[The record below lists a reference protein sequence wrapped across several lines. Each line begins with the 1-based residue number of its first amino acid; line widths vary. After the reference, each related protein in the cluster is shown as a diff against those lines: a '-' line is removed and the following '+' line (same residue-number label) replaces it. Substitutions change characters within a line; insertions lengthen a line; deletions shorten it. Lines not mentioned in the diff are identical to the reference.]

1 VSGAPRALVPQ
12 ALTAGAF
19 AEFGDVVEA
28 RGGSALINSGTT
40 RQFGDLAGIDV
51 AGEGGRPCVSIYRAT
66 PYTLPLPIR
75 MLERHPLG
83 SQLFMPL
90 SGERFLV
97 VVAPAAAVPDPT
109 AVRAFVTNGQQG
121 VNYRLGTWHHP
132 LIALAGTGE
141 FLVIDRAGPGPN
153 CDEFQFGDA
162 GLELQR
168 PG

>member
-1 VSGAPRALVPQ
+1 MSANPRILV
-12 ALTAGAF
+12 AESLTAGAF

-28 RGGSALINSGTT
+28 HGDAGLINSGTT
-40 RQFGDLAGIDV
+40 RQFADLAGIDV
-51 AGEGGRPCVSIYRAT
+51 TSEGGRPCVSIYRAT
-66 PYTLPLPIR
+66 PYPFPMPIR

-97 VVAPAAAVPDPT
+97 VVAPAGAVPDRA
-109 AVRAFVTNGQQG
+109 AVRAFVTDGYQG
-121 VNYRLGTWHHP
+121 VNYRRGTWHHP
-132 LIALAGTGE
+132 LIALAGTGD
-141 FLVIDRAGPGPN
+141 FLVIDRAGPGSN

>member
-1 VSGAPRALVPQ
+1 MSATPRSLFAES
-12 ALTAGAF
+12 LTARAF

-28 RGGSALINSGTT
+28 RGSSGLINSGTT

-51 AGEGGRPCVSIYRAT
+51 ASEGGRPCVSIYRAT
-66 PYTLPLPIR
+66 PYPLPLPIR

-97 VVAPAAAVPDPT
+97 VVAPAAAVPDRA
-109 AVRAFVTNGQQG
+109 AVRAFVTDGHQG
-121 VNYRLGTWHHP
+121 VNYRRGTWHHP

-141 FLVIDRAGPGPN
+141 FLVIDRSGPGSN
-153 CDEFQFGDA
+153 CDEFQFDDA

>member
-1 VSGAPRALVPQ
+1 MSASPRILV
-12 ALTAGAF
+12 AESLTAVAF

-28 RGGSALINSGTT
+28 RGHYGLINSGTA
-40 RQFGDLAGIDV
+40 RQFADLAGIDV

-66 PYTLPLPIR
+66 PCALPLPIR

-90 SGERFLV
+90 SGERFLA
-97 VVAPAAAVPDPT
+97 VVAPPAAVPDRA
-109 AVRAFVTNGQQG
+109 AVRAFLTNGHQG
-121 VNYRLGTWHHP
+121 VNYRRGTWHHP

-141 FLVIDRAGPGPN
+141 FLVIDRTGPGAN

-162 GLELQR
+162 GIELQL
-168 PG
+168 P

>member
-1 VSGAPRALVPQ
+1 VSATPRALV
-12 ALTAGAF
+12 AESLTAGAF

-28 RGGSALINSGTT
+28 CGRSGLINSGTA
-40 RQFGDLAGIDV
+40 RQFADLTDIDV

-66 PYTLPLPIR
+66 PYPLPLPIR

-90 SGERFLV
+90 SDERFLV
-97 VVAPAAAVPDPT
+97 VVAPAAAVPDRA
-109 AVRAFVTNGQQG
+109 AVRAFVTDGHQG
-121 VNYRLGTWHHP
+121 VNYRRGTWHHP

-141 FLVIDRAGPGPN
+141 YLVIDRAGPGSN

-162 GLELQR
+162 ALELQR

>member
-1 VSGAPRALVPQ
+1 MSAGPRILVAQP
-12 ALTAGAF
+12 LTAGAF

-28 RGGSALINSGTT
+28 RGDSGLINNGTT

-51 AGEGGRPCVSIYRAT
+51 AGEGGRPCISIYRAT
-66 PYTLPLPIR
+66 PSPLPLPIR

-90 SGERFLV
+90 SGECFLV
-97 VVAPAAAVPDPT
+97 VVAPAADVPERM
-109 AVRAFVTNGQQG
+109 AVRAFLTNGRQG
-121 VNYRLGTWHHP
+121 VNYRRGTWHHP

-141 FLVIDRAGPGPN
+141 FLVVDRAGPGAN

-162 GLELQR
+162 GFELHR

>member
-1 VSGAPRALVPQ
+1 MSGTPRALMPQ

-28 RGGSALINSGTT
+28 RGDSGLINSGTT

-51 AGEGGRPCVSIYRAT
+51 AGEGGRACVSIYRAT
-66 PYTLPLPIR
+66 PYPLPLAIR

-97 VVAPAAAVPDPT
+97 VVAPPAVVPERA
-109 AVRAFVTNGQQG
+109 AVRAFVTDGHQG
-121 VNYRLGTWHHP
+121 VNYRRGTWHHP

-141 FLVIDRAGPGPN
+141 FLVIDRAGPGSN

-162 GLELQR
+162 TLELQR

>member
-1 VSGAPRALVPQ
+1 VSATRRTLV
-12 ALTAGAF
+12 AESLTAGAF
-19 AEFGDVVEA
+19 AAFGDVVEA
-28 RGGSALINSGTT
+28 RGRSGLINNGTT

-51 AGEGGRPCVSIYRAT
+51 AAEGGRPCVSSYRAT
-66 PYTLPLPIR
+66 PYPLPLAIH

-97 VVAPAAAVPDPT
+97 VVAPPAAVPDQG
-109 AVRAFVTNGQQG
+109 AVRAFVTDGHQG
-121 VNYRLGTWHHP
+121 VNYRRGTWHHP

-141 FLVIDRAGPGPN
+141 FLVIDRAGPGSN

-162 GLELQR
+162 GIELQR

>member
-1 VSGAPRALVPQ
+1 MSATPRALV
-12 ALTAGAF
+12 AESLTAAAF

-28 RGGSALINSGTT
+28 RGDSGLINSGTT

-51 AGEGGRPCVSIYRAT
+51 VAEGGHPCVSLYRAT
-66 PYTLPLPIR
+66 PYPLPLPIR

-97 VVAPAAAVPDPT
+97 VVAPPAAVPDRA
-109 AVRAFVTNGQQG
+109 AVRAFLTDGHQG
-121 VNYRLGTWHHP
+121 VNYRRGTWHHP

-141 FLVIDRAGPGPN
+141 FLVIDRAGPGSN
-153 CDEFQFGDA
+153 CDEFHFGDA
-162 GLELQR
+162 ELELQR

>member
-1 VSGAPRALVPQ
+1 MSAAPRALV
-12 ALTAGAF
+12 AESLTAGAF
-19 AEFGDVVEA
+19 AAFGDVVEA
-28 RGGSALINSGTT
+28 RGDSGLINSGTT

-51 AGEGGRPCVSIYRAT
+51 VAEGGCPCVSIYRAT
-66 PYTLPLPIR
+66 PYPLPLPIH

-97 VVAPAAAVPDPT
+97 VVAPAATAPERAAVC
-109 AVRAFVTNGQQG
+109 AFVTNGRQG
-121 VNYRLGTWHHP
+121 VNFRRGIWHHP
-132 LIALAGTGE
+132 LIALGGAGE
-141 FLVIDRAGPGPN
+141 FLVIDRAGPGSN
-153 CDEFQFGDA
+153 CDEFRFGDA

>member
-1 VSGAPRALVPQ
+1 MSAAGRILV
-12 ALTAGAF
+12 AESLTAAAF
-19 AEFGDVVEA
+19 AEFGEVVEA
-28 RGGSALINSGTT
+28 SGDSGLINGGMA

-66 PYTLPLPIR
+66 PYPLPLPIR

-83 SQLFMPL
+83 SQFFMPL
-90 SGERFLV
+90 TGERFLV
-97 VVAPAAAVPDPT
+97 VVAPAAAVPDRA
-109 AVRAFVTNGQQG
+109 AVRAFVTTGRQG
-121 VNYRLGTWHHP
+121 VNYRRGTWHHP

-141 FLVIDRAGPGPN
+141 FLVIDRAGPGSN

-162 GLELQR
+162 GPELQR

>member
-1 VSGAPRALVPQ
+1 MSATLRALVPQ
-12 ALTAGAF
+12 ALTAEAF
-19 AEFGDVVEA
+19 AEFGDVVEV
-28 RGGSALINSGTT
+28 GGSPDLINDGTT
-40 RQFGDLAGIDV
+40 QQFADLAGIDT
-51 AGEGGRPCVSIYRAT
+51 GIEGGRSCVSIYRAT
-66 PYTLPLPIR
+66 PYPLPLAIR

-97 VVAPAAAVPDPT
+97 VVAPAAAVPDRA
-109 AVRAFVTNGQQG
+109 AVRAFVTNGRQG
-121 VNYRLGTWHHP
+121 VNYRRGTWHHP
-132 LIALAGTGE
+132 LIAQGGAGE

-162 GLELQR
+162 RIELQR

>member
-1 VSGAPRALVPQ
+1 MSATRRTVIAES
-12 ALTAGAF
+12 LTAAAF
-19 AEFGDVVEA
+19 AQFGDVVEA
-28 RGGSALINSGTT
+28 RGGSGLINDGTT
-40 RQFGDLAGIDV
+40 RRFGDLAGIDV
-51 AGEGGRPCVSIYRAT
+51 AAEGGRPCVSIYRAT
-66 PYTLPLPIR
+66 PYPLPLTIR

-97 VVAPAAAVPDPT
+97 VVAPVAAVPDRA
-109 AVRAFVTNGQQG
+109 AVRAFVTDGHQG
-121 VNYRLGTWHHP
+121 INYRRGTWHHP

-162 GLELQR
+162 ALELQR